1 MTEPIGT
8 QAQHVLGLFDD
19 ERAADA
25 ALSRMAVAGM
35 NQGAIKVIDTR
46 DLDTAEPAI
55 PYPAFKAGA
64 SLGPL
69 RPEPES
75 LPGAELAEGVDDDA
89 QRDLQ
94 RLLVALPLDD
104 EGAHYYASGVYEGGT
119 LVIVQVADATEA
131 AAVRELL
138 AAAGATSFKR

>member
-1 MTEPIGT
+1 MTEPIGA
-8 QAQHVLGLFDD
+8 QAQHILGLFDS

-25 ALSRMAVAGM
+25 ALSQLAAGGM
-35 NQGAIKVIDTR
+35 GEEAIKVIDKP
-46 DLDTAEPAI
+46 DLDTAEPPI

-75 LPGAELAEGVDDDA
+75 LPGAELAQGVDDDP

-94 RLLVALPLDD
+94 QLLEDLQLDA
-104 EGAHYYASGVYEGGT
+104 EEAQYYASGVYDGGT
-119 LVIVQVADATEA
+119 LVLVQVANMAVA
-131 AAVRELL
+131 AKVRELL
-138 AAAGATSFKR
+138 TAAGAATFRH